1 MVLFFLVFPC
11 FIMALT
17 QMYSILYKGET
28 WENTSAVGLMVGSV
42 SVTPDPRL
50 SSSDDEDEDLHS
62 TDPESRE
69 KSKDKRPL
77 CKVKW
82 SRDEVGGPPTDPNPN
97 PPRGPGCG
105 PRDCS

>member
-1 MVLFFLVFPC
+1 M
-11 FIMALT
+11 
-17 QMYSILYKGET
+17 
-28 WENTSAVGLMVGSV
+28 
-42 SVTPDPRL
+42 L

-82 SRDEVGGPPTDPNPN
+82 SRDEVGDHPNPS
-97 PPRGPGCG
+97 PQPSPGGPGCG
-105 PRDCS
+105 PLGCGCGWMAWSGVVCCTGTQFVTVVHPKSGTLT